1 MFGKT
6 GSGANIGKLKKDVA
20 AGTRDVDSVSV
31 LILELDAPPPT
42 SGYAVRTVNHRQQV
56 GQNEWKVID
65 DWTPGQTASAASRH
79 YITAGGNELQELANY
94 LAVVCPRIKR
104 LLTGKEEEAGEPTN
118 TLTLTSS
125 GATGQSM
132 LPDLRFGEGAA
143 SKILPAA
150 APAFPTAAAS
160 TAKGTGEED
169 KEGAMRQRMDA
180 VHATL
185 RSVGVKDPQSCS
197 CCVKRAILDGHID
210 LSSWQRFTCLQALS
224 FGLVLG
230 PDRLGADSAAN
241 ALPAEVVSGIVA
253 HLNSLQR
260 KPLKRVLKRAGE
272 LANPLDQVLVEDGS
286 CPR

>member
-132 LPDLRFGEGAA
+132 LPDLRFD
-143 SKILPAA
+143 S
-150 APAFPTAAAS
+150 
-160 TAKGTGEED
+160 AKGLPRRFYLPLRRHSLRLQPPRRRGRARRTRKGQC
-169 KEGAMRQRMDA
+169 GSAWMLSTQR
-180 VHATL
+180 
-185 RSVGVKDPQSCS
+185 
-197 CCVKRAILDGHID
+197 
-210 LSSWQRFTCLQALS
+210 
-224 FGLVLG
+224 
-230 PDRLGADSAAN
+230 SAA
-241 ALPAEVVSGIVA
+241 
-253 HLNSLQR
+253 
-260 KPLKRVLKRAGE
+260 
-272 LANPLDQVLVEDGS
+272 LA
-286 CPR
+286 